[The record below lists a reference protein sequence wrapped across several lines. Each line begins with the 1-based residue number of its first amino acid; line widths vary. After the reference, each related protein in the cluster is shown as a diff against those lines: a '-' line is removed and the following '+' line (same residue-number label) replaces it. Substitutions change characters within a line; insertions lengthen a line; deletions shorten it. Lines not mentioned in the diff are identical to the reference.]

1 MREVLRADAATA
13 VTDADRHARR
23 LRHRARHDPATVG
36 ADGTGIA
43 RRRGVGFRDG
53 DFDRGALVAAL
64 DGGAEGVLQQLGQDV
79 LDVGGDVGE
88 GGVGGAGDGQGR
100 PHAVFELAEL
110 GDEGLAVANDG
121 RGPEAGVDDAD
132 VGGGR
137 GRGLGGMAARGR
149 GRRRG
154 RRGRRCRARLRGEVQ
169 GDVLFGDEAGADAGT
184 EVVVEEAGD
193 GVGGDVSAALEEAAG
208 EGGDGVGVGLD
219 EVGHGVGEV
228 GFVVEGADVAL
239 VVGEEG
245 GEGVQVV
252 GVDAGDVRVGDDD
265 EGEVAEGLDAVREAD
280 GDEGEGEVRRGEEG
294 ALRERGA
301 AMAKVRRGVL
311 VEEKWGGVGGRGEG
325 MVYRTR
331 SERARL
337 WRGLCARRATWSS
350 AMSGA
355 VGGRDHARVVPAVVD
370 GKDAKLRALR

>member
-1 MREVLRADAATA
+1 M
-13 VTDADRHARR
+13 
-23 LRHRARHDPATVG
+23 
-36 ADGTGIA
+36 
-43 RRRGVGFRDG
+43 GFRDS

-64 DGGAEGVLQQLGQDV
+64 DGGAEGVLQQLRQDV

-110 GDEGLAVANDG
+110 GDEGLAVADDR

-137 GRGLGGMAARGR
+137 GRGLGGMAARG
-149 GRRRG
+149 GGPRRG
-154 RRGRRCRARLRGEVQ
+154 RRGRRRARLRGEVQ
-169 GDVLFGDEAGADAGT
+169 RDVLFGDEAGADAGA
-184 EVVVEEAGD
+184 EMVVEEAGD
-193 GVGGDVSAALEEAAG
+193 GVGGDVFATLEEAAG

-280 GDEGEGEVRRGEEG
+280 GDEGEGEVRGGEEG
-294 ALRERGA
+294 ALREWRA
-301 AMAKVRRGVL
+301 AMAKAGRGAL
-311 VEEKWGGVGGRGEG
+311 AEEKWGGVVGGGEG
-325 MVYRTR
+325 DALPDEVGEGEVVEGFMREAGDLVVGDVRGGGW
-331 SERARL
+331 ERPCSRCSGGCGWKGRETSGSAL
-337 WRGLCARRATWSS
+337 KRA
-350 AMSGA
+350 
-355 VGGRDHARVVPAVVD
+355 
-370 GKDAKLRALR
+370 